1 MIKIIL
7 AHLNVNSLRNKF
19 DLLRE
24 QIKGS
29 IDTLMISDDL
39 GWFPDGQLLIEGY
52 HLPFKFDR
60 SKYGGRIVLY
70 VWEDIPARVPWH
82 YFPFAESFFIKIN
95 FLKRKWPFH
104 CLYNTHKNN
113 IIKLF
118 LGDFNV
124 LLIMRRWRHSVTH
137 IV

>member
-39 GWFPDGQLLIEGY
+39 G
-52 HLPFKFDR
+52 
-60 SKYGGRIVLY
+60 
-70 VWEDIPARVPWH
+70 
-82 YFPFAESFFIKIN
+82 
-95 FLKRKWPFH
+95 
-104 CLYNTHKNN
+104 
-113 IIKLF
+113 
-118 LGDFNV
+118 
-124 LLIMRRWRHSVTH
+124 
-137 IV
+137 